1 MPSAPEPLRA
11 DHVLEGFKSGVPSLD
26 LWLRHRAVRNQ
37 LTGASRTFVCCES
50 GNVVGYYALASS
62 AVAVSQATGRIRRN
76 MPDPVPVIVL
86 ARLAVSQDLQG
97 LGLGRALFQDA
108 ALRVL
113 QAAEHIGV
121 RGLLVHAISDEAR
134 RFYVGLGLEPSPL
147 DPMTLMTTVRD
158 LQSAMG
164 HR

>member
-11 DHVLEGFKSGVPSLD
+11 DHGLEGFKSGVPSLD